1 MNANAILLVEDS
13 PDDEALAVRALRRNN
28 ISNEVVVT
36 RDGREALEVLF
47 GAAQD
52 GEGQG
57 LPRVVFLDLRL
68 PVLDGH
74 EVLRRIREDPRTRLL
89 PIVVLTTSTQSED
102 KVRAYTEGANSY
114 VRKPVDFAAFL
125 DAVRT
130 LGLYWLLVNEPPSPP
145 AP

>member
-114 VRKPVDFAAFL
+114 VRKPVDFRQFS
-125 DAVRT
+125 DAVRQ
-130 LGLYWLLVNEPPSPP
+130 LGRYWLELNETPQ
-145 AP
+145 A